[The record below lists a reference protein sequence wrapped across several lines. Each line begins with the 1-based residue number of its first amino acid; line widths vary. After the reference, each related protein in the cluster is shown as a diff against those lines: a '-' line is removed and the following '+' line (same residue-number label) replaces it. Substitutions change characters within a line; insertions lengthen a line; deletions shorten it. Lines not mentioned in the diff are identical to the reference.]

1 MCFTAAEFSV
11 GAAEWKTYSH
21 VYRPSVVFHLCSQQ
35 LLPAGGIFQSITDSS
50 WWRFLLRLSQT
61 DDSGRKVMSADGA
74 AGTPSGD
81 TLGFIHR
88 ENTHGKRGVFFCVFF
103 FCFWLKQRLF
113 VYISISLF
121 VLGRGKVHFTPFL
134 RGPSAT
140 GYTANQRPAVY
151 YTPHL
156 DHTDNPQL
164 GSVFELTI
172 IRRIV

>member
-1 MCFTAAEFSV
+1 MPPTTQVCVKKSMFFWTRSFSLMCFTAAEFSV

-103 FCFWLKQRLF
+103 LIETEVLCLHLHISVCFRQRK
-113 VYISISLF
+113 SSLHSF
-121 VLGRGKVHFTPFL
+121 P
-134 RGPSAT
+134 
-140 GYTANQRPAVY
+140 QR
-151 YTPHL
+151 
-156 DHTDNPQL
+156 
-164 GSVFELTI
+164 S
-172 IRRIV
+172 